1 MDIRSRFDYSEEI
14 VRKCE
19 EKTTK
24 IIESEKQNE
33 EK

>member
-1 MDIRSRFDYSEEI
+1 MGITRRFEHSEEI
-14 VRKCE
+14 IRKCE
-19 EKTTK
+19 EKTIE